1 MSPRTIR
8 GPGVRS
14 PMHSSKKENKMSN
27 TAVKSPIPT
36 LDNSPFKK
44 DVLKGRVVVI
54 TGGATGIGYACSLA
68 FGLHGCKVAIMSRR
82 KKVIMEA
89 VEKLRS
95 RGIDAFGTTVDVRDA
110 ARCVEAVNECVKHFG
125 RLDFLINNAAGNFMV
140 SSENL
145 SPGGFATVLGI
156 DLQGCFHMSKAVL
169 PHMKVTGPKTGAVII
184 NITANLQDY
193 ATPFQGHAAAAKAG
207 IDVLTNTLGV
217 EWAEYGIR
225 TLGIAPGG
233 IAGTVGGP
241 GGRVFGNDE
250 NKAASK
256 SIGGA
261 EDVEDFGEPS
271 PQRVRRKGIP
281 AGRWGRVEDISLAAV
296 YMCTDAGGW
305 ITATRLTVDGGSI
318 HKTRG
323 FVEAKNAIE
332 KKSREQKA
340 KFSGGVSK
348 L

>member
-1 MSPRTIR
+1 MQGSYNVET
-8 GPGVRS
+8 
-14 PMHSSKKENKMSN
+14 
-27 TAVKSPIPT
+27 
-36 LDNSPFKK
+36 
-44 DVLKGRVVVI
+44 
-54 TGGATGIGYACSLA
+54 
-68 FGLHGCKVAIMSRR
+68 

-256 SIGGA
+256 SVGGA
-261 EDVEDFGEPS
+261 EDVEDFGEPFHNVCVGKVS
-271 PQRVRRKGIP
+271 QLVVGVVLKIFPLQQCICVQT
-281 AGRWGRVEDISLAAV
+281 L
-296 YMCTDAGGW
+296 
-305 ITATRLTVDGGSI
+305 VDGL
-318 HKTRG
+318 
-323 FVEAKNAIE
+323 
-332 KKSREQKA
+332 Q
-340 KFSGGVSK
+340 
-348 L
+348 LPD

>member
-1 MSPRTIR
+1 MS
-8 GPGVRS
+8 
-14 PMHSSKKENKMSN
+14 E
-27 TAVKSPIPT
+27 VKSPIPT
-36 LDNSPFKK
+36 LKQSPFKS
-44 DVLKGRVVVI
+44 DVLKNKVVLI
-54 TGGATGIGYACSLA
+54 TGGATGIGYACAVA
-68 FGLHGCKVAIMSRR
+68 FGVHGCKVAIMSRR
-82 KKVIMEA
+82 KKVIMEG
-89 VEKLRS
+89 VSKLQS
-95 RGIDAFGTTVDVRDA
+95 LDIDAFGTTVDVRDA
-110 ARCVEAVNECVKHFG
+110 ERCVEAVNECVEHFG

-145 SPGGFATVLGI
+145 TPGGLATVLGI
-156 DLQGCFHMSKAVL
+156 DLQGCFHMSKAAL
-169 PHMKVTGPKTGAVII
+169 PHLKITGVKTGAVII
-184 NITANLQDY
+184 NITATLQDY
-193 ATPFQGHAAAAKAG
+193 ATPFQTHAAAAKAG

-225 TLGIAPGG
+225 TIGLAPGG

-256 SIGGA
+256 SVGSADNI
-261 EDVEDFGEPS
+261 EEFGEANPG
-271 PQRVRRKGIP
+271 RVRRRGIP

-305 ITATRLTVDGGSI
+305 ITATRLTIDGGSV

-332 KKSREQKA
+332 RKSREQKA
-340 KFSGGVSK
+340 KFKGGVAK